1 MAATR
6 LKKEETSAVKK
17 QYISVIILV
26 LLVAL
31 YFLVE
36 HRESSMTAPKSVE
49 NFLDVDTS
57 EVTKITIGRFGSATT
72 LNRASGNWYVMEGEE
87 HRTADPNAI
96 QQLIDILG
104 DMKVGNV
111 ISDNPANQIKF
122 QVDTL
127 TGYTVSLYSGDNL
140 LSAVVIGKMADYMH
154 TYVRL
159 RDQDKV
165 YIADG
170 MMSHLFNRA
179 PSDWRDKTIFDLS
192 TTQVQSVEFKFGD
205 EHYRVIRTDTV
216 WSVSEPPFNETVDA
230 DQDSV
235 TRLLSALCALKAGGF
250 ATVYDTTEYSF
261 ENIDYTA
268 TVTMLDG
275 STRLLEAAEAEEDAN
290 RHFVRIPE
298 NNSVFIIFKSPW
310 QKIAKKFHN
319 LVETEKNS

>member
-1 MAATR
+1 
-6 LKKEETSAVKK
+6 
-17 QYISVIILV
+17 IIILV
-26 LLVAL
+26 LLIAL

-49 NFLDVDTS
+49 NFLGVDTS
-57 EVTKITIGRFGSATT
+57 EVDKITIGRLGGATILT
-72 LNRASGNWYVMEGEE
+72 RASGNWYLMEGEE
-87 HRTADPNAI
+87 HRTADPNAA

-111 ISDNPANQIKF
+111 ISDNPENQIKF

-127 TGYTVSLYSGDNL
+127 TGFTVSLYSGDNL

-159 RDQDKV
+159 RDESKV

-170 MMSHLFNRA
+170 MMSQLFNRA
-179 PSDWRDKTIFDLS
+179 PSDWRNKTIFDVP
-192 TTQVQSVEFKFGD
+192 TTQVYSVAFKFGD
-205 EHYRVIRTDTV
+205 EHYQIIRTDTV
-216 WSVSEPPFNETVDA
+216 WSLSEPPFNETFNA

-235 TRLLSALCALKAGGF
+235 RMLLSALCALKAGGF
-250 ATVYDTTEYSF
+250 ATAYDTTEYSF
-261 ENIDYTA
+261 ENIGYTA

-298 NNSVFIIFKSPW
+298 DNSVFIIFDSPW
-310 QKIAKKFHN
+310 QKIAKNFHN
-319 LVETEKNS
+319 LILIEKNS